1 MTTLCKQ
8 NSEIPSDASC
18 FTLHRSEIVFVFVS
32 SFTLYGKVKGSK
44 KGGGDNLIDAGTCC
58 WAMKTKPSIITVKK
72 S

>member
-1 MTTLCKQ
+1 MPTLCKQ
-8 NSEIPSDASC
+8 NNEIPSNAAHP
-18 FTLHRSEIVFVFVS
+18 TLQRSGILIVFVS